1 MKPLNSLAMLLL
13 ALGTCC
19 IAPLHAATAD
29 RYTPQ
34 QLRADIDA
42 LQAGIAATH
51 PQPSHSVDPTQLQL
65 ALDGLRRRIGGDL
78 DRDGAWRE
86 FATLNPLLADGHL
99 FVGYSNWRDETARHL
114 QAGGTLFPFEVAV
127 DIDGTLRIAADLGG
141 SPSALAGRRIE
152 SINGLPTTAVAKEL
166 LAHVHGDSPRFRA
179 ALLSKRWWFFYWK
192 VYGAKAAFD
201 LVLQEPSATRLRRA
215 ASTAQPAILEGEE
228 IFDRQFSIELLPDN
242 AAVMTVSTFA
252 WPEQNE
258 FFDFTRRA
266 FEQMKA
272 AGTRTLLIDV
282 RDNGGGNDAM
292 WLQGL
297 LPYFADKPYRWA
309 SHYTK
314 KVVRPDDSKG
324 ERLGDVLSGTVDS
337 WEQPQPDNLLRFR
350 GRIYVLIGA
359 ATYSSAVLFA
369 NTMQDFGF
377 AVIAGEG
384 ASVRSTQSGGVQEIE
399 LPNTGLA
406 LWSPRFVLTRPS
418 GRKEPEWLTPDL
430 PIEDDPLKS
439 QTMVDAVLEAEAA
452 KQRAKQKTI

>member
-1 MKPLNSLAMLLL
+1 MKLLDSLAMLLL

-19 IAPLHAATAD
+19 TAPLHAATAD
-29 RYTPQ
+29 RYTSQ

-65 ALDGLRRRIGGDL
+65 ALDGLRQRIRGDL

-99 FVGYSNWRDETARHL
+99 FVGYSSWRDETARHL
-114 QAGGTLFPFEVAV
+114 QAGGALFPFEVVV
-127 DIDGTLRIAADLGG
+127 DIDGTVRIDADLGG

-152 SINGLPTTAVAKEL
+152 SINGLPATAVAKEL
-166 LAHVHGDSPRFRA
+166 LSRVHGDSFRFRA

-192 VYGAKAAFD
+192 VYGDKAAFD
-201 LVLQEPSATRLRRA
+201 LVLQEPSGIRLRRA
-215 ASTAQPAILEGEE
+215 ASTAQPAILDGEE
-228 IFDRQFSIELLPDN
+228 MFDRQFSIELLPDN
-242 AAVMTVSTFA
+242 AALMTIRTFA
-252 WPEQNE
+252 WPEQKE
-258 FFDFTRRA
+258 FSDFTQRA

-272 AGTRTLLIDV
+272 AGTRTLIVDV
-282 RDNGGGNDAM
+282 RENGGGDDAM

-309 SHYTK
+309 SRYTK
-314 KVVRPDDSKG
+314 KVVRPDASKG
-324 ERLGDVLSGTVDS
+324 ERLGDVLSGVVDS
-337 WEQPQPDNLLRFR
+337 WEQPQFDNPLRFR
-350 GRIYVLIGA
+350 GRIYVLVGA
-359 ATYSSAVLFA
+359 ATYSSAVLLA

-384 ASVRSTQSGGVQEIE
+384 ASVRSAQSGGAQKID

-418 GRKEPEWLTPDL
+418 GREEPEWLTPDV
-430 PIEDDPLKS
+430 PIKDDPLKP
-439 QTMVDAVLEAEAA
+439 QAMVDAVLQTEAA
-452 KQRAKQKTI
+452 RQRTRQKTI